1 MKKIFS
7 ILALSSVLGLSQE
20 PIQHYETAF
29 KYAPIRISVSG
40 PEPSI
45 RKELDD
51 LLPWIEHFS
60 SYYEGSGP
68 LDQMLYKAKVG
79 DTLTLDSTSYQL
91 IEFGAKMHKL
101 TDGELDIGIGN
112 LLRAW
117 GIGWG
122 QKSRVPSNL
131 ELDSLKKE
139 LLVFPWKILAKSKIL
154 VQSPQRHIA
163 MGSYLEA
170 RILKEIDFR
179 LEKAGAHSWLV
190 EVGGD
195 FSFKGFKPNQEPW
208 VLGIKDP
215 AHPQELIATLKLSNP
230 HMRGFSTSGD
240 YEQKFTDSTGR
251 SHHHIFDPRT
261 GQSSVGA
268 HAVSVLST
276 DPLINDALD
285 TYFMIADLNKVKSTL
300 AKIQGQAE
308 AILFLDNGKVWVSP
322 GLRSQLHFEKPVE
335 FEP

>member
-1 MKKIFS
+1 MNKFAISFV
-7 ILALSSVLGLSQE
+7 LSLGLTWAQ
-20 PIQHYETAF
+20 PPVQHYETAF
-29 KYAPIRISVSG
+29 KYAPVRISVVG
-40 PEPSI
+40 PENAI
-45 RKELDD
+45 RQQLDN
-51 LLPWIEHFS
+51 LLPWLEHFS
-60 SYYEGSGP
+60 EYYEGTGG
-68 LDQMLYKAKVG
+68 LDQELYDAKVG

-91 IEFGAKMHKL
+91 IDFGAKMYHL
-101 TDGELDIGIGN
+101 TEGELDIGIGN

-122 QKSRVPSNL
+122 QKSRLPSPQ

-139 LLVFPWKILAKSKIL
+139 LLIFPWKILAKPKIL
-154 VQSPQRHIA
+154 VQSSHRHIA

-170 RILKEIDFR
+170 RILNEIDHR
-179 LEKAGAHSWLV
+179 LEKAGAQSWLV

-195 FSFKGFKPNQEPW
+195 FSFRGFKPDQQPW

-215 AHPQELIATLKLSNP
+215 AHPEEIIATLKLSNP
-230 HMRGFSTSGD
+230 KMRGFSTSGD
-240 YEQKFTDSTGR
+240 YEQKFTDSTGQ
-251 SHHHIFDPRT
+251 SHHHIFDPKT

-285 TYFMIADLNKVKSTL
+285 TYFMIADLKKVQTTL
-300 AKIQGQAE
+300 DKIPGQAE

-322 GLRSQLHFEKPVE
+322 GLRSQLHFEKEVE